1 MKTPSIQFKLGKPF
15 RCKSGFVTAC
25 NSSSNSDLLHHKKK
39 SISKLKIELKNMYCK
54 KQFCMPRPYETLS
67 PACVVYWNDIEE
79 LSCELKQLEH
89 EVSIMENDDKYLGF
103 NSIEDRFYD
112 V

>member
-1 MKTPSIQFKLGKPF
+1 MKTHSVQFKLCQPF
-15 RCKSGFVTAC
+15 RFKSGFVTSC
-25 NSSSNSDLLHHKKK
+25 NSSSKSDLLHHKKH
-39 SISKLKIELKNMYCK
+39 SISKLKIELENMFCK
-54 KQFCMPRPYETLS
+54 KSFCIPRPYETLS

-89 EVSIMENDDKYLGF
+89 EVSVMENDKYLGF
-103 NSIEDRFYD
+103 DSIEDRFYD